1 MTESQQ
7 APQAQPETPT
17 LVASPKEIEEGKS
30 FAVLS
35 YVLSFI
41 GLPFFLIPLI
51 MRNNEYSLYHAKQCL
66 ILWIGGLVGGVVSG
80 MLMAV
85 CIGAILAPAVWIAMI
100 VFCVMGLMN
109 ATKGLMKP
117 LPLIGKFGEEWFK
130 GLKKA

>member
-1 MTESQQ
+1 
-7 APQAQPETPT
+7 
-17 LVASPKEIEEGKS
+17 
-30 FAVLS
+30 
-35 YVLSFI
+35 
-41 GLPFFLIPLI
+41 
-51 MRNNEYSLYHAKQCL
+51 
-66 ILWIGGLVGGVVSG
+66 
-80 MLMAV
+80 V